1 MKTFQEKLESFQPYL
16 ISIRYIEGVPVV
28 DVIIKEGWTLP
39 EDSTIKK
46 VKGTDET
53 INYYMLFSETPN
65 VGLDEILAYLDR
77 TIKLNIDKEKKHDLL
92 RLKVNE
98 LKELFNKN
106 NLTKLSRLKFT
117 FGDEELVPSIDD
129 LNIDD
134 NTQPRLSNNIIKS
147 PVTQQKEEIYQE
159 ELIPS
164 KEVSF
169 IDEKGE
175 SPELTD
181 EDREIME
188 EEARAERNRKI
199 LETKKQNNSVKS
211 IAKKVE
217 LPPKRKIEMALSE
230 RDEEPDCLCGPE
242 EACSKCLDTK

>member
-1 MKTFQEKLESFQPYL
+1 MKSFQEKLESYQPYL

-28 DVIIKEGWTLP
+28 DIIIKEGWTLP
-39 EDSTIKK
+39 EDSSIKK
-46 VKGTDET
+46 VKGADET
-53 INYYMLFSETPN
+53 INYYMLFSEVPN
-65 VGLDEILAYLDR
+65 VGLDELLGYLDR

-92 RLKVNE
+92 RSKVNE

-134 NTQPRLSNNIIKS
+134 DNLSTIVNDVIKTPII
-147 PVTQQKEEIYQE
+147 QQKEEIYEE
-159 ELIPS
+159 ELIPLT
-164 KEVSF
+164 
-169 IDEKGE
+169 E
-175 SPELTD
+175 SVELTD

-199 LETKKQNNSVKS
+199 LETKKQNNSVKN

-217 LPPKRKIEMALSE
+217 LPPKRKIEMGLTE